1 MFSKEEI
8 RELFHKGFHT
18 QAYKAIISEHKA
30 TFEKFDFRVAFEKL
44 KEELELPIER
54 NRLYMLYWRKKGK
67 QRDKKVPVEVRP
79 VVLPNPE
86 KREEKIT
93 MVLERREEKKENRDA
108 LEARLDEME
117 NGELGA
123 KKKKWNF

>member
-8 RELFHKGFHT
+8 RDLFHKGFQT
-18 QAYKAIISEHKA
+18 QAYKAIISEHQA

-67 QRDKKVPVEVRP
+67 QREKKIPVDVRP
-79 VVLPNPE
+79 SVALAPEKREDKISLVLE
-86 KREEKIT
+86 KREEKS
-93 MVLERREEKKENRDA
+93 ESKDA
-108 LEARLDEME
+108 LAARLEEME
-117 NGELGA
+117 NGEMAA